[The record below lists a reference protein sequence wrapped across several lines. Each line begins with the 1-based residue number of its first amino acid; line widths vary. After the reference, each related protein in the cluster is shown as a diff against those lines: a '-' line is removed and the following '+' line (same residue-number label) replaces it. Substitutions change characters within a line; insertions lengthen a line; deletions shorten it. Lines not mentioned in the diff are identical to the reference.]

1 MSLKDTLGTKL
12 QSVIQECFIRGLYQS
27 SNWAAEQL
35 KGLDEEGEEEEQ
47 SNEEQSLIFAVGEQ
61 VYKKEISSV
70 LLASSLLTIGQ
81 YQRCA
86 HHLQA
91 LVKDADSC
99 SNLALFLYCYALYL
113 GGEKNRLQNS
123 DEKPKKIQS
132 RNKGKSKKVELGFV
146 DLDEPPKNP
155 YLKELY
161 TALLPRYSEGKLDS
175 YLLYIFAV
183 IFRDYID
190 QYGRSFEE
198 VSLMETKLQ
207 DSDLLFPHT
216 IFMQSLAAN
225 PWNW

>member
-1 MSLKDTLGTKL
+1 MFQPKTLP
-12 QSVIQECFIRGLYQS
+12 
-27 SNWAAEQL
+27 
-35 KGLDEEGEEEEQ
+35 
-47 SNEEQSLIFAVGEQ
+47 
-61 VYKKEISSV
+61 
-70 LLASSLLTIGQ
+70 
-81 YQRCA
+81 
-86 HHLQA
+86 
-91 LVKDADSC
+91 
-99 SNLALFLYCYALYL
+99 
-113 GGEKNRLQNS
+113 QNS